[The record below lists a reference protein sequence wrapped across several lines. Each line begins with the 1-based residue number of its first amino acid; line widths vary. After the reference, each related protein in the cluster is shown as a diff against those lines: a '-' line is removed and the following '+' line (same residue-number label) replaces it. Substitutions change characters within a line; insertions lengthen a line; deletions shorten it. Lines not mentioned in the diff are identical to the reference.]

1 MFCQCMMRCY
11 GHEQDPGMA
20 LRCQSL
26 VTYVHSSSV
35 LLPCPARTSVML
47 GIHNIRLL
55 GEPVLGEPA
64 PALRFAGRASTH
76 HRPPPSH
83 VSARPRLRRSTSTA
97 ANRGLYLMLPEHEDT
112 TLSDAFTFDTTANPF
127 TGLGSCE
134 LSEPYPRGGRGKL
147 NSRGPQMSQ

>member
-1 MFCQCMMRCY
+1 MSRTPEWPFGASLGLPMFI
-11 GHEQDPGMA
+11 
-20 LRCQSL
+20 
-26 VTYVHSSSV
+26 SSSV
-35 LLPCPARTSVML
+35 LLPCPARTSVIL
-47 GIHNIRLL
+47 GIHNIRQ
-55 GEPVLGEPA
+55 LGEPA

-83 VSARPRLRRSTSTA
+83 VSARLRLRRSTSTA

-112 TLSDAFTFDTTANPF
+112 TLPDAFTFDTTANPF

-147 NSRGPQMSQ
+147 NSRGPHNEPVKFHQLI